1 MKSKVGMRML
11 VCFGVGLLLSL
22 AANGVMSHIV
32 EAIGDT
38 KGGMLSV
45 VFELIYFVLIYFLVN
60 KPINTRIGGS
70 YGVIGSI
77 LCAVLAALA
86 LTWLTYCTNGSFIL
100 IIILALAYTVLLY
113 AYAAKFE
120 KK

>member
-60 KPINTRIGGS
+60 KPIKTRIGGS

-77 LCAVLAALA
+77 LCAVLTALA